1 MQTKNARPK
10 AAAPSST
17 KSDPNAHK
25 AMVTEDTQSQKLAKV
40 VTGSVMSAAT
50 LKQFSGGGDALE
62 LTDLVTEM
70 RKAGDEAAA
79 GDLGRVER
87 MLANQ
92 LLTLDLLF
100 NNLAQRSGRQE
111 SFKGIEVL
119 MRLALK
125 AQAQSRATAE
135 TLSIMKNPMPYIK
148 QANIAHGHQQVNNG
162 QPPTGAG
169 NFKSEPNKLLE
180 VNDGS
185 VLDFGAQTAAGRADQ
200 ELEAVGAVHRAKNA
214 RGKSDGGK

>member
-1 MQTKNARPK
+1 METKKTRPK
-10 AAAPSST
+10 AAVPASQ
-17 KSDPNAHK
+17 KSDPNALK
-25 AMVTEDTQSQKLAKV
+25 VTASKDTQSQKLAKV
-40 VTGSVMSAAT
+40 VTGSVLSAAT
-50 LKQFSGGGDALE
+50 LKQYSGGGDALE

-70 RKAGDEAAA
+70 RRAGDEAVA

-100 NNLAQRSGRQE
+100 NNLAQRSGRQD

-135 TLSIMKNPMPYIK
+135 TLSIIKNPMPYIR
-148 QANIAHGHQQVNNG
+148 QANIAHGHQQVVNA
-162 QPPTGAG
+162 QPPTGAE
-169 NFKSEPNKLLE
+169 NFQSTQNKLLE
-180 VNDGS
+180 ADNGN
-185 VLDFGAQTAAGRADQ
+185 VLDFGAQTAPGRADQ
-200 ELEAVGAVHRAKNA
+200 ELEAVGAVHRAQNA
-214 RGKSDGGK
+214 RGKKEGGQ